1 MDLGDKVEEKLKE
14 LEIDYNIV
22 NHPPALT
29 TEDADRF
36 IEGIEGVRTK
46 TLFLTNKKKRAFY
59 LIIMDEAKRMDMSKF
74 GELVNE
80 KTIKMASSELLDSKL
95 GLPPGTVSP
104 FGLLNN
110 LEKDV
115 KVYVDE
121 EIVNEDIMCFHPN
134 INTKT
139 LFLKTKDLFKFFE
152 NIKADVEVILL

>member
-1 MDLGDKVEEKLKE
+1 
-14 LEIDYNIV
+14 
-22 NHPPALT
+22 
-29 TEDADRF
+29 
-36 IEGIEGVRTK
+36 
-46 TLFLTNKKKRAFY
+46 
-59 LIIMDEAKRMDMSKF
+59 MDEAKRMDMSKF

-121 EIVNEDIMCFHPN
+121 EIANEDIMCFHPN

>member
-14 LEIDYNIV
+14 LGIEYNIV

-29 TEDADRF
+29 IEDADRF
-36 IEGIEGVRTK
+36 IE
-46 TLFLTNKKKRAFY
+46 
-59 LIIMDEAKRMDMSKF
+59 
-74 GELVNE
+74 
-80 KTIKMASSELLDSKL
+80 DSKL

-121 EIVNEDIMCFHPN
+121 EIANEDIMCFHPN

-139 LFLKTKDLFKFFE
+139 LFLKTKDLFKFFK
-152 NIKADVEVILL
+152 NIEVDVEVILL